1 MASTPLAMDLG
12 GGFIAR
18 LKAQKKVYGQILKN
32 ENELVI
38 DPNLVRNTI
47 DLTRDDLYRSRR

>member
-1 MASTPLAMDLG
+1 MDLG